1 MLLRLIKLPKLPIHH
16 HLIFILPLVLVISIA
31 ATIAFGKN
39 ITEKTSLINETSKF
53 TGDVPINQDILESDG
68 NIKTLGVV
76 LLGYGGAGHSGG
88 FLTDAIQV
96 VNIDFEKKYIAL
108 ISIPRDLWVTLPSGQ
123 AAKIN
128 QAYSQDNGVK
138 TIADMAGLVTGVPI
152 DYYIGV
158 DFVGFQRAIGEELDG
173 IEVQVSETLDDPW
186 YPVRGL
192 EQEFC
197 DHTPE
202 EVTELS
208 NTLSGFELE
217 KQFPCR
223 YKHVYFEPGLVHME
237 GGEALEFVRSRH
249 GSAGGDFSRSKRQH
263 ELLLAIKNKLLDLK
277 ALDNSVKF
285 FESMLRTITTNLD
298 VNAVMKLTPL
308 LIEAKDFEV
317 RMVTLNTENVFINS
331 KSASGQF
338 ILQPKT
344 GANDWLPV
352 HNFVS
357 SELE

>member
-1 MLLRLIKLPKLPIHH
+1 MLLELKKIPIRRLLF
-16 HLIFILPLVLVISIA
+16 FILPLVLAVSIGV
-31 ATIAFGKN
+31 TIAFGRN
-39 ITEKTSLINETSKF
+39 ANPNLPSNNEASEF
-53 TGDVPINQDILESDG
+53 TGSVPENQSVLEPDG
-68 NIKTLGVV
+68 SIKSLGIV

-88 FLTDAIQV
+88 FLTDVIQV
-96 VNIDFEKKYIAL
+96 VNIDFEKKQIAL

-138 TIADMAGLVTGVPI
+138 TITDMTGLVTGIPI

-173 IEVQVSETLDDPW
+173 VEVQVSETLDDPW
-186 YPVRGL
+186 YPIKGL

-217 KQFPCR
+217 RQFPCR

-237 GGEALEFVRSRH
+237 GGDALEFVRSRH
-249 GSAGGDFSRSKRQH
+249 GSEGGDFSRSKRQH
-263 ELLLAIKNKLLDLK
+263 ELLHAIRNKLFDLK

-285 FESMLRTITTNLD
+285 FESTLRTITTNLD
-298 VNAVMKLTPL
+298 VNAVTKLTPL
-308 LIEAKDFEV
+308 VITAKDFEV
-317 RMVTLNTENVFINS
+317 RMITLNTDNVFNNG
-331 KSASGQF
+331 KSANGQF

>member
-1 MLLRLIKLPKLPIHH
+1 MLLKLHNLTKRQI
-16 HLIFILPLVLVISIA
+16 LIFILPFVLAVSIGT
-31 ATIAFGKN
+31 TIAFGRN
-39 ITEKTSLINETSKF
+39 TNSGETPSNDVSEF
-53 TGDVPINQDILESDG
+53 TGSVPEAQAFVENDG
-68 NIKTLGVV
+68 SVKTLGIV

-96 VNIDFEKKYIAL
+96 VNIDFEKKQIAL
-108 ISIPRDLWVTLPSGQ
+108 ISIPRDLWVTLPSGH

-138 TIADMAGLVTGVPI
+138 TITDMTGLVTGVPI

-237 GGEALEFVRSRH
+237 GGDALEFVRSRH
-249 GSAGGDFSRSKRQH
+249 GSAGGDFSRGKRQH
-263 ELLLAIKNKLLDLK
+263 ELLLAIRDKLFDLK

-298 VNAVMKLTPL
+298 ANAVAKLTPL
-308 LIEAKDFEV
+308 LISAKDFEV
-317 RMVTLNTENVFINS
+317 KMITLNTDNVFNNA
-331 KSASGQF
+331 KSANGQF

-352 HNFVS
+352 HNFIN